1 MLIDLRRGWVVKA
14 DEAKAFALVG
24 CAVDKHLGVML
35 ISICFFKFEFVFVFV
50 YIFSFTLVARSIN
63 TWPTWF

>member
-35 ISICFFKFEFVFVFV
+35 ISICFLNLNLYLYL
-50 YIFSFTLVARSIN
+50 YIYFHLYWLRGR
-63 TWPTWF
+63 